1 MLLFTEN
8 EISLNDLESEKDI
21 FNMQIDMRVVFRM
34 QENICKYMKY
44 KWTDKT
50 IKTNNKYCI
59 LLMHSCNMMV
69 VI

>member
-1 MLLFTEN
+1 MILK
-8 EISLNDLESEKDI
+8 SEKDI
-21 FNMQIDMRVVFRM
+21 LNMQIDKRIVFRM
-34 QENICKYMKY
+34 QENIIKYMKY

-50 IKTNNKYCI
+50 IKTNNKDCI